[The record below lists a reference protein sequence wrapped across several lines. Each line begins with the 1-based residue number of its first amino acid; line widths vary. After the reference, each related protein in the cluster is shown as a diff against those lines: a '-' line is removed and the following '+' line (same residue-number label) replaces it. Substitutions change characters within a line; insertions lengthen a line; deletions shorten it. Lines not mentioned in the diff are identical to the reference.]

1 MRSLPAFLHSPLPTK
16 NMYSVDEEIRMD
28 GISQVVEVLQNKE
41 KHQEDRDN
49 QMKQI
54 EKAWEGFLNVL
65 EQTGK
70 LR

>member
-1 MRSLPAFLHSPLPTK
+1 MSLPAFLHSPLSTK
-16 NMYSVDEEIRMD
+16 NMYSVDVEIRMD

>member
-1 MRSLPAFLHSPLPTK
+1 
-16 NMYSVDEEIRMD
+16 MYSVEAEIRMD

>member
-16 NMYSVDEEIRMD
+16 NMYSVEAEIRVD